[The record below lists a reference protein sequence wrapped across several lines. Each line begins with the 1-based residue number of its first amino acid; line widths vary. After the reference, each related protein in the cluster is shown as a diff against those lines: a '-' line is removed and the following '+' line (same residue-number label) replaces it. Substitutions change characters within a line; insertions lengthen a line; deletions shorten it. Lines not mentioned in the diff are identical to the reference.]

1 MRPPGRPKAEYRSAQ
16 RVGTPMSR
24 TCDCACAQAN
34 ACECAL
40 ALKTC
45 VLQA

>member
-1 MRPPGRPKAEYRSAQ
+1 MRLPSRPKAEYRGAQ
-16 RVGTPMSR
+16 RGGTRMSR

-34 ACECAL
+34 ACEAAL
-40 ALKTC
+40 ALTTR